1 MLYLSIGLQPIALS
15 INQHIMSS
23 IKLILKKNKI
33 DKSGEAP
40 LYLRLIKDRKTKFIS
55 LSLKLNPNEWDEDKQ
70 KVKKNHSNSARLN
83 AFISQMVAD
92 ARGDVADL
100 ERKNKSASARKLK
113 EAITGKPLTNFFE
126 YSYNRCEKQ
135 KDTLAL
141 STYNNYKNYLKK
153 FEKYIGH
160 KDLMFEDIT
169 VTTLK
174 DYAGYCSTTLGN
186 NNTTINFSLKI
197 LNLMFKEAQRE
208 DLVPLNHFPFSK
220 FKVKKA
226 KSTKRYLTAEQLAA
240 FIKLEASGKARAQVI
255 KDMFIFSVFAGGLR
269 FGDVIELKWSNY
281 NSKEQKITKN
291 IRKTNRQHSIKIGQ
305 KAIDILEKYKTSET
319 KQDDIIFP
327 FANIDK
333 DYFIDR
339 ERRAKVVGQAIALS
353 SMYLTR
359 MGKSLELP
367 FSLTFHISRHTF
379 ATRALNNG
387 MRIEHVSKLMD
398 HSDIGITQVYAKIIS
413 SELDIAVDKYIN

>member
-113 EAITGKPLTNFFE
+113 EAIKGKPLTNFFE

-398 HSDIGITQVYAKIIS
+398 HSDIGITQLYAKIIS
-413 SELDIAVDKYIN
+413 SELDNAVDKYIN

>member
-113 EAITGKPLTNFFE
+113 EAIKGKPLTNFFE

>member
-113 EAITGKPLTNFFE
+113 EAIKGKPLTNFFE

-413 SELDIAVDKYIN
+413 SELDNAVDKYIN